1 MKALRYYFIDNEKF
15 FNGFKPYGD
24 NIVEEIST
32 NLSFFS
38 KAALSILPVIDFRP
52 DVIHCHD
59 WQTGTSAGVLKR
71 AFCRRR
77 VLPWNQVCYDDS

>member
-1 MKALRYYFIDNEKF
+1 MKALLITFIDNEKF

-24 NIVEEIST
+24 NIVEEISKFV
-32 NLSFFS
+32 FFS

-59 WQTGTSAGVLKR
+59 WQTGILPVYFKR
-71 AFCRRR
+71 ASLCRRR